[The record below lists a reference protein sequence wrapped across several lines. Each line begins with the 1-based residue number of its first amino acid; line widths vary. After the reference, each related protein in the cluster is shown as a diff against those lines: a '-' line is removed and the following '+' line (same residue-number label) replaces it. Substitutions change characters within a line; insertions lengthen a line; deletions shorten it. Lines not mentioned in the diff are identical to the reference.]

1 MSYGDLWQF
10 VAVLTRVLNIVADSV
25 GGWGGIRYTEF
36 HNSPLDGSVYILLKG
51 IHILLIKN
59 QYIKTIIY

>member
-25 GGWGGIRYTEF
+25 GGWGG
-36 HNSPLDGSVYILLKG
+36 GSDTQSSTIL
-51 IHILLIKN
+51 H
-59 QYIKTIIY
+59 